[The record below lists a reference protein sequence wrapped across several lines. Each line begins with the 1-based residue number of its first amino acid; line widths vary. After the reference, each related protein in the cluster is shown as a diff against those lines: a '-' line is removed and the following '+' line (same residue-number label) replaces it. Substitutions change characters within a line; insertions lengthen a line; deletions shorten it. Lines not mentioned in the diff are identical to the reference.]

1 MAKKAYSPDPKAETI
16 KRIQRTEAYAEKVR
30 QLFAATVNEIL
41 ALNKSVPTLDEGVMY
56 SFDGDNMRIQKK
68 VEALLRQLHSTTTT
82 AIKKGIT
89 LEWEKANDA
98 CDKLISSCFGKEVL
112 SSPEFS
118 AWNNRNMAAMN
129 AFANRTENGL
139 NLSKR
144 IWQSVQQ
151 LRDEME
157 IAMTVAIGEGDS
169 AQSISR
175 KVRQYL
181 NDPDLM
187 FRRFRF
193 KKGED
198 EQGKPIYGRKWKKR
212 IKDEKTGKYRWIDYD
227 RSDYKTGSGVYKSSA
242 KNAMRVA
249 RSETNIAYR
258 RADNERWQQMD
269 FVLATG
275 YGRNSLDGL
284 ADLQMSELSCHAK
297 GATYLFPDV
306 HTVVDIGG
314 QDVKVIEIENGM
326 MKNFVMNDKCAAG
339 TGRFLDV
346 MARVLEVRVEDLG
359 DLGDKSTKE
368 IGISSTCTVFAESEV
383 ISQLAVGT
391 DKCDIIA
398 GIHRSVAGRVSG
410 LCNRVGVRDR
420 VVMTGGVAQNH
431 GIVKALEN
439 QLGHEISTSPLTQY
453 NGALGAALFAYQK
466 ALKKQH

>member
-1 MAKKAYSPDPKAETI
+1 MGIDVGSTASKCVIMKDGQETVAKS
-16 KRIQRTEAYAEKVR
+16 
-30 QLFAATVNEIL
+30 L
-41 ALNKSVPTLDEGVMY
+41 VPVGTGT
-56 SFDGDNMRIQKK
+56 SGPAR
-68 VEALLRQLHSTTTT
+68 
-82 AIKKGIT
+82 AI
-89 LEWEKANDA
+89 A
-98 CDKLISSCFGKEVL
+98 EVL
-112 SSPEFS
+112 D
-118 AWNNRNMAAMN
+118 N
-129 AFANRTENGL
+129 A
-139 NLSKR
+139 K
-144 IWQSVQQ
+144 
-151 LRDEME
+151 
-157 IAMTVAIGEGDS
+157 MTRE
-169 AQSISR
+169 
-175 KVRQYL
+175 
-181 NDPDLM
+181 
-187 FRRFRF
+187 
-193 KKGED
+193 
-198 EQGKPIYGRKWKKR
+198 
-212 IKDEKTGKYRWIDYD
+212 
-227 RSDYKTGSGVYKSSA
+227 
-242 KNAMRVA
+242 
-249 RSETNIAYR
+249 
-258 RADNERWQQMD
+258 QMD

-466 ALKKQH
+466 ALKKQP

>member
-1 MAKKAYSPDPKAETI
+1 MGIDVGSTASKCVIMKDGQEIVAKS
-16 KRIQRTEAYAEKVR
+16 
-30 QLFAATVNEIL
+30 L
-41 ALNKSVPTLDEGVMY
+41 VPVGTGTP
-56 SFDGDNMRIQKK
+56 GPAR
-68 VEALLRQLHSTTTT
+68 
-82 AIKKGIT
+82 AI
-89 LEWEKANDA
+89 A
-98 CDKLISSCFGKEVL
+98 EVL
-112 SSPEFS
+112 D
-118 AWNNRNMAAMN
+118 N
-129 AFANRTENGL
+129 A
-139 NLSKR
+139 K
-144 IWQSVQQ
+144 
-151 LRDEME
+151 
-157 IAMTVAIGEGDS
+157 MTRE
-169 AQSISR
+169 
-175 KVRQYL
+175 
-181 NDPDLM
+181 
-187 FRRFRF
+187 
-193 KKGED
+193 
-198 EQGKPIYGRKWKKR
+198 
-212 IKDEKTGKYRWIDYD
+212 
-227 RSDYKTGSGVYKSSA
+227 
-242 KNAMRVA
+242 
-249 RSETNIAYR
+249 
-258 RADNERWQQMD
+258 QMD

-284 ADLQMSELSCHAK
+284 ANLQMSELSCHAK

-326 MKNFVMNDKCAAG
+326 MKNFVMNEKCAAG

-466 ALKKQH
+466 ALKKQP